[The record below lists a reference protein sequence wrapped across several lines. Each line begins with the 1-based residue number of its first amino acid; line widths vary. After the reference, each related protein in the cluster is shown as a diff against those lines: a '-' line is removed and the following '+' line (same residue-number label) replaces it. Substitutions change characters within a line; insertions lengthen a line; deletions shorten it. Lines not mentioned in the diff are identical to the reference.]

1 MEHNINSLDKNQ
13 VRFQYKGPDGEVIE
27 FTISSMRDM
36 EDFVEDFRRF
46 LRAIGFSSK
55 SVEEIHTVN
64 GDDDRIYLIKQDVKQ
79 ALEHLENKNYDRA
92 HELMENAYNE

>member
-27 FTISSMRDM
+27 FTISSMKNM
-36 EDFVEDFRRF
+36 NELVEDFRRF
-46 LRAIGFSSK
+46 LMAIGFSSK

-64 GDDDRIYLIKQDVKQ
+64 EDDDRICLIKQDVRQ

-92 HELMENAYNE
+92 YELMENAYNE